1 VPRKT
6 TIIGILGILLYI
18 VGCYDGLLVAPA
30 DRFMG
35 DIQRIMYVHV
45 PCAWNTLVCFTI
57 SLVAA
62 LGWLLSGAR
71 ARAEGRAWKWDELLE
86 ATTEIGV
93 VLGAFLIVQGMLW
106 AKPTWGVYWTW
117 DPRLTTVAVM
127 ELMFVAVLALRGF
140 VDEPVRRATWSAVV
154 TLVAYVNVPLVY
166 FSVKW
171 WASLHQVQSS
181 PSTVDPAMVLPL
193 RINAFAVL
201 FMSIGLMGLRTQ
213 LARRQRQALLAETDS
228 DSTAS
233 AGGAA

>member
-1 VPRKT
+1 MPRKT
-6 TIIGILGILLYI
+6 TILGVLGILLYLI
-18 VGCYDGLLVAPA
+18 GCYIGLLVAPA

-45 PCAWNTLVCFTI
+45 PCAWIALVCFTV

-62 LGWLLSGAR
+62 VAWLLSSAD

-86 ATTEIGV
+86 ASTEIGV
-93 VLGAFLIVQGMLW
+93 VLGIFLVVQGMMW

-166 FSVKW
+166 YSVKW

-181 PSTVDPAMVLPL
+181 ASTVDPAMVLPL

-201 FMSIGLMGLRTQ
+201 FMAIGLMGLRTQ
-213 LARRQRQALLAETDS
+213 LARRQRQALLLETGTDQT
-228 DSTAS
+228 D
-233 AGGAA
+233 GGAA

>member
-1 VPRKT
+1 MPRTT
-6 TIIGILGILLYI
+6 TILGLLGVLLFVIGS
-18 VGCYDGLLVAPA
+18 YDGLFIAPA

-45 PCAWNTLVCFTI
+45 PCAWNTLVAFTI

-62 LGWLLSGAR
+62 VGWLVKRS
-71 ARAEGRAWKWDELLE
+71 WTWDELLE
-86 ATTEIGV
+86 SAIEIGV
-93 VLGAFLIVQGMLW
+93 LLGAFLVVQGMVW

-140 VDEPVRRATWSAVV
+140 VDDPARRATWSAVA

-201 FMSIGLMGLRTQ
+201 FMVIGLLGLRTR
-213 LARRQRQALLAETDS
+213 LARAQREALLADNGQ
-228 DSTAS
+228 D